1 MTLFLPF
8 IRFLLINAFLINTI
22 PLSRCSLQITLTSE
36 ETIVKKAISQI
47 FAPSRLASAIT
58 TSVLCAVL
66 FVCAN
71 TNSCAM
77 VHQPEMPADAARFS
91 KIK

>member
-1 MTLFLPF
+1 M
-8 IRFLLINAFLINTI
+8 
-22 PLSRCSLQITLTSE
+22 
-36 ETIVKKAISQI
+36 KKAISQI
-47 FAPSRLASAIT
+47 FAPSRLASVI

>member
-1 MTLFLPF
+1 MKK
-8 IRFLLINAFLINTI
+8 TI
-22 PLSRCSLQITLTSE
+22 SKL
-36 ETIVKKAISQI
+36 
-47 FAPSRLASAIT
+47 FAPSRLASIV

-77 VHQPEMPADAARFS
+77 VYQPEMPAEATRFS